1 MQEEERREIANEL
14 HDEAGPCLFGI
25 TANASSIQ
33 NLANQRPDK
42 SSPEISRRVGEIMS
56 ITERLKLLN
65 RALLKKLRPI
75 PVGRTK
81 LAELLEELIA
91 GFRRRHPDVHIAV
104 TFGRLAESYG
114 EAVDLTLYRCIQEG
128 ITNAIRHGKA
138 GTVSVDLETMQA
150 TRRNGGRRE
159 RAKLI
164 LDLSD
169 DGMGMPQS
177 TPKGFG
183 LTAMTERIRSL
194 GGSCMIESAPKKGT
208 RIHIEIPV
216 ERAAKDACA
225 QIGTGWSAVMT
236 RVLVIDDHPI
246 VLQGCRQLLEDAG
259 IKQIIQ
265 AQSLADGFRLY
276 RAHKPDLIIVDLA
289 MRTGALGG
297 LSFIRRLRLH
307 DQGTPILVF
316 TMHSDPVIVSR
327 ALEVGAT
334 GYVLKDTSSDE
345 VLKAFQK
352 VRENRPYLS
361 HDLASEVA
369 FMEARGTSNPLKR
382 MTVRELQTLALVAEG
397 KPYGVIAEHLHVS
410 YKTVANTCTQLKAK
424 LGVRTLPE
432 LMRIAIQHLP
442 AVATKA
448 PRDR

>member
-1 MQEEERREIANEL
+1 MGWA
-14 HDEAGPCLFGI
+14 
-25 TANASSIQ
+25 
-33 NLANQRPDK
+33 
-42 SSPEISRRVGEIMS
+42 
-56 ITERLKLLN
+56 
-65 RALLKKLRPI
+65 LRP
-75 PVGRTK
+75 R
-81 LAELLEELIA
+81 
-91 GFRRRHPDVHIAV
+91 
-104 TFGRLAESYG
+104 
-114 EAVDLTLYRCIQEG
+114 
-128 ITNAIRHGKA
+128 
-138 GTVSVDLETMQA
+138 
-150 TRRNGGRRE
+150 
-159 RAKLI
+159 
-164 LDLSD
+164 
-169 DGMGMPQS
+169 

-183 LTAMTERIRSL
+183 LTAMTERMRAL
-194 GGSCMIESAPKKGT
+194 GGSLEIASVPDKGT
-208 RIHIEIPV
+208 AVHVEIPV
-216 ERAAKDACA
+216 QRRPTSARSRRR
-225 QIGTGWSAVMT
+225 TRWSPAMT

-246 VLQGCRQLLEDAG
+246 VLQGVPQLLEDAG
-259 IKQIIQ
+259 VEQIVQ

-276 RAHKPDLIIVDLA
+276 RTQKPDVIIVDLA

-307 DQGTPILVF
+307 DQRTPILVF

-369 FMEARGTSNPLKR
+369 FMEARGTTNPLRR

-432 LMRIAIQHLP
+432 LMRIAIQIFRRRPRKPRASGLELP
-442 AVATKA
+442 STGMHA
-448 PRDR
+448 

>member
-1 MQEEERREIANEL
+1 
-14 HDEAGPCLFGI
+14 
-25 TANASSIQ
+25 
-33 NLANQRPDK
+33 
-42 SSPEISRRVGEIMS
+42 
-56 ITERLKLLN
+56 
-65 RALLKKLRPI
+65 
-75 PVGRTK
+75 
-81 LAELLEELIA
+81 
-91 GFRRRHPDVHIAV
+91 
-104 TFGRLAESYG
+104 
-114 EAVDLTLYRCIQEG
+114 
-128 ITNAIRHGKA
+128 
-138 GTVSVDLETMQA
+138 
-150 TRRNGGRRE
+150 
-159 RAKLI
+159 
-164 LDLSD
+164 
-169 DGMGMPQS
+169 
-177 TPKGFG
+177 
-183 LTAMTERIRSL
+183 
-194 GGSCMIESAPKKGT
+194 
-208 RIHIEIPV
+208 
-216 ERAAKDACA
+216 
-225 QIGTGWSAVMT
+225 MT

-259 IKQIIQ
+259 VDDIVQ

-276 RAHKPDLIIVDLA
+276 RVQRPDVIIVDLA

-297 LSFIRRLRLH
+297 LSFIRRLRMY
-307 DQGTPILVF
+307 DPRTPILVF

-352 VRENRPYLS
+352 VRDGRPYLS

-442 AVATKA
+442 SAVPAGG
-448 PRDR
+448 PRNGPRAQRLGGAANSEKMARQRAESGHVPDRDSCTAQPKSVLSGTVRLPN

>member
-1 MQEEERREIANEL
+1 
-14 HDEAGPCLFGI
+14 
-25 TANASSIQ
+25 
-33 NLANQRPDK
+33 
-42 SSPEISRRVGEIMS
+42 
-56 ITERLKLLN
+56 
-65 RALLKKLRPI
+65 
-75 PVGRTK
+75 
-81 LAELLEELIA
+81 
-91 GFRRRHPDVHIAV
+91 
-104 TFGRLAESYG
+104 
-114 EAVDLTLYRCIQEG
+114 
-128 ITNAIRHGKA
+128 
-138 GTVSVDLETMQA
+138 
-150 TRRNGGRRE
+150 
-159 RAKLI
+159 
-164 LDLSD
+164 
-169 DGMGMPQS
+169 
-177 TPKGFG
+177 
-183 LTAMTERIRSL
+183 
-194 GGSCMIESAPKKGT
+194 
-208 RIHIEIPV
+208 
-216 ERAAKDACA
+216 
-225 QIGTGWSAVMT
+225 MT

-259 IKQIIQ
+259 VEQIVE

-276 RAHKPDLIIVDLA
+276 RMQKPDVIIVDLA

-307 DQGTPILVF
+307 DQRTPILVF

-345 VLKAFQK
+345 VVKAFQK

-369 FMEARGTSNPLKR
+369 FMEARGTTNPLRR

-442 AVATKA
+442 SDLRRQERRRDCVVTPHPA
-448 PRDR
+448 PCKRCQFFPGDTSSEFKPRTFGNFGARSWQGADCQFPSVKIRNARFPLRARL